1 MIRIFKIALAALIL
15 FLGAYLAYPKFK
27 LYLASQKT
35 TLNNKNQTFYISNPT
50 QLDSLSLTLFEKG
63 IIDDQ
68 DLFNAVGRY
77 KDMSARNI
85 ALGKYV
91 ILPNMS
97 YSSLLNGFKLNRLGN
112 GNGELEVKV
121 TFNNCSGPNQLEKIC
136 QKVAK
141 HIQADSSEL
150 AEFLLDPETWS
161 LYGFSEAEFPSM
173 FLSDTYRFF
182 YDTDAEAFTKRMA
195 SEFKSFWNSSR
206 KSKLESIGLKKPSQA
221 YTLASIVYSE
231 QSRISDEWPIIAGLY
246 LNRLKRKIK
255 LQSDPTF
262 KFCWGSKLDGV
273 QRLLYEHR
281 DIDCSYNTYKN
292 EGLPPG
298 PICIVGTELL
308 EAVLNPASVDYIFM
322 CAKADYSGRHNFTNS
337 GRQHV
342 NNANAFRRWLSNEQ
356 RK

>member
-68 DLFNAVGRY
+68 ELFNAVGRY

-173 FLSDTYRFF
+173 FLSNTYRFF

>member
-1 MIRIFKIALAALIL
+1 MIRILKIALAALIL

-35 TLNNKNQTFYISNPT
+35 TLNNENQTFYILNPT

-91 ILPNMS
+91 ILPSMS

-231 QSRISDEWPIIAGLY
+231 QSRISEEWPIIAGLY

>member
-1 MIRIFKIALAALIL
+1 MKRILKIASIFSIILIGGY
-15 FLGAYLAYPKFK
+15 FAYPKFK

-35 TLNNKNQTFYISNPT
+35 TLNTKNETFYILKSIH
-50 QLDSLSLTLFEKG
+50 LDSLCLTLLEKG

-68 DLFNAVGRY
+68 DLFHAVGKY
-77 KDMSARNI
+77 KGMSARNI

-91 ILPNMS
+91 IAPNMS
-97 YSSLLNGFKLNRLGN
+97 YSSLLNGFKRNRLGN

-121 TFNNCSGPNQLEKIC
+121 TFNNCSGPNQIEKIC

-150 AEFLLDPETWS
+150 AEFLLNPKTCS
-161 LYGFSEAEFPSM
+161 LYGFTVSEFPSM
-173 FLSDTYRFF
+173 FLSNTYQFF

-195 SEFKSFWNSSR
+195 NEFKSFWD
-206 KSKLESIGLKKPSQA
+206 KDKLKKLALIGLQRPSEA

-246 LNRLKRKIK
+246 LNRLRRNIK

-298 PICIVGTELL
+298 PICIVGSALL

-342 NNANAFRRWLSNEQ
+342 NNANQFQRWLSNEQ

>member
-1 MIRIFKIALAALIL
+1 MKRILKIASIFSIILIGGY
-15 FLGAYLAYPKFK
+15 FAYPKFK

-35 TLNNKNQTFYISNPT
+35 TLNTKNETFYILKSIH
-50 QLDSLSLTLFEKG
+50 LDSLSLTLFEKG

-68 DLFNAVGRY
+68 DLFHAVGKY
-77 KDMSARNI
+77 KDMNARNI
-85 ALGKYV
+85 ALGKYD
-91 ILPNMS
+91 IAPNMS
-97 YSSLLNGFKLNRLGN
+97 YSSLLNGFKRNRLGN

-121 TFNNCSGPNQLEKIC
+121 TFNNCSGPNQIEKIC

-150 AEFLLDPETWS
+150 AEFLLDPKTCS
-161 LYGFSEAEFPSM
+161 SYGFTASEFPSM
-173 FLSDTYRFF
+173 FLSNTYQFF
-182 YDTDAEAFTKRMA
+182 YDTDVEVFTKRMA
-195 SEFKSFWNSSR
+195 SEFKSFWNKDR
-206 KSKLESIGLKKPSQA
+206 LKKLALIGLQRPSQA

-246 LNRLKRKIK
+246 LNRLRRNIK

-298 PICIVGTELL
+298 PICIVGTALL

-342 NNANAFRRWLSNEQ
+342 NNANEFQRWLSNEQ

>member
-1 MIRIFKIALAALIL
+1 MKRVLKIASIFSIILIGGY
-15 FLGAYLAYPKFK
+15 FAYPKFK

-35 TLNNKNQTFYISNPT
+35 TLNTKNETFYILKSIH
-50 QLDSLSLTLFEKG
+50 LDSLSLILFEKG

-68 DLFNAVGRY
+68 DLFQAVGKY
-77 KDMSARNI
+77 KGMNARNI
-85 ALGKYV
+85 ALGKYM
-91 ILPNMS
+91 ISSNMS
-97 YSSLLNGFKLNRLGN
+97 YSNLLNGFKLNRLGN
-112 GNGELEVKV
+112 GNGEVEVKV
-121 TFNNCSGPNQLEKIC
+121 TFNNCSGPNQLEKIS

-141 HIQADSSEL
+141 HIHVDSAEL
-150 AEFLLDPETWS
+150 AAFLLDPNTCKS
-161 LYGFSEAEFPSM
+161 YGFTESEFPSM
-173 FLSDTYRFF
+173 FLSNTYQFF
-182 YDTDAEAFTKRMA
+182 YDTDAESFTKRMA
-195 SEFKSFWNSSR
+195 SEFKYFWNSSR
-206 KSKLESIGLKKPSQA
+206 RSKLESIGLKKPSQA

-246 LNRLKRKIK
+246 LNRLRRNIK

-262 KFCWGSKLDGV
+262 KFCWGSELDGV
-273 QRLLYEHR
+273 QRLLFRHR
-281 DIDCSYNTYKN
+281 DIDCSYNTYKQ

-298 PICIVGTELL
+298 PICIVGTKLL

-342 NNANAFRRWLSNEQ
+342 NNANEFQRWLSNEQ

>member
-1 MIRIFKIALAALIL
+1 MKRILKIASIFSIILIGGY
-15 FLGAYLAYPKFK
+15 FAYPKFK

-35 TLNNKNQTFYISNPT
+35 TLNTKNETFYILKSIH
-50 QLDSLSLTLFEKG
+50 LDSLSLTLFEKG

-68 DLFNAVGRY
+68 DLFHAVGKY
-77 KDMSARNI
+77 KDMNARNI
-85 ALGKYV
+85 ALGKYD
-91 ILPNMS
+91 IAPNMS
-97 YSSLLNGFKLNRLGN
+97 YSSLLNGFKRNRLGN

-121 TFNNCSGPNQLEKIC
+121 TFNNCSGPNQIEKIC

-150 AEFLLDPETWS
+150 AEFLLDPKTCS
-161 LYGFSEAEFPSM
+161 SYGFTASEFPSM
-173 FLSDTYRFF
+173 FLSNTYQFF
-182 YDTDAEAFTKRMA
+182 YDTDAEVFTKRMA
-195 SEFKSFWNSSR
+195 SEFKSFWNKDR
-206 KSKLESIGLKKPSQA
+206 LKKLALIGLQRPSQA

-246 LNRLKRKIK
+246 LNRLRRNIK

-292 EGLPPG
+292 E
-298 PICIVGTELL
+298 IDCFRSS
-308 EAVLNPASVDYIFM
+308 VLFVNGNQT
-322 CAKADYSGRHNFTNS
+322 GRS
-337 GRQHV
+337 P
-342 NNANAFRRWLSNEQ
+342 SSISSSY
-356 RK
+356 